1 MRRFLGGALLLCFV
15 VLANVFAQTNATVGG
30 TASDASGALIP
41 GVTITATNTQTGIVT
56 TTVSNETGTY
66 QFPSLQTGVYKV
78 SAELPGFQTQV
89 YNDVTLG
96 VAQQVRLNFS
106 LQVGAAA
113 TTVDVSVAADTLLA
127 TSSSS
132 VGTVLPEYK
141 VRDLPLSSRDVLDL
155 ISLAPGVEGDN
166 FAGHRTN
173 QVATTRD
180 GISVSDGRY
189 DLGVFSQTY
198 VSSDLVEEVR
208 IVTSSAD
215 AELGRAGG
223 VQMVT
228 RAGTNQYRGSLFWT
242 NHNSAL
248 SANTWDNNRTGVT
261 PNYVNRNQF
270 GGRLGGP
277 LIKNK
282 AFFFFLYDGQRT
294 ILKNVVTAPVLTAQA
309 RQGIFRYF
317 PGVNNGNAAS
327 ETTTGA
333 NPVAPVVDRLG
344 SPTRPAAAT
353 GALESRSMYSRDPLR
368 PALDPTG
375 YIGGILAKSPL
386 PNYFETGD
394 GLNTAG
400 YRFLRRIKG
409 LDGASGDGVNINRD
423 QVNIRL
429 DYNFNSA
436 HKLYLTMTRERV
448 PSEGNN
454 PPFPGSEFIGEVLR
468 LPQVYTA
475 AFTSTLSPT
484 ILNEFRFGFK
494 RGKHLLRVPYSNS
507 DPDIR
512 DAVFKEISRGP
523 GGYPWLANPVNFSH
537 YWAWGLGDR
546 DQWSAEKTFAD
557 SIAITRGA
565 HAFKTGGE
573 MRWSYNHSMQGANWV
588 PTATMGAASFA
599 PVTGIDST
607 SFPGILTTNQN
618 RAMSILAD
626 LSGSI
631 TQVVQAFELDRASDT
646 KFKDLFEQERKG
658 KHRQIHQNNFNLFF
672 KDDWKIHSDLTVNL
686 GLRWDFF
693 GVPYDAYGLMGTPVG
708 GPASLHGLTGS
719 SFTGQLTTI
728 DTVGKNSTHPERTL
742 WENDYN
748 NFGPSLGFSWS
759 VPYFGKGKTVVRGG
773 YAVTYQGGG
782 RTFSN
787 LDGAVGS
794 IQGLRWSSNN
804 TTYGLPW
811 RSLSDIAPPLP
822 RGQILEPVTLTA
834 RNVTISA
841 YETNYI
847 NPYVQ
852 NFNIELQR
860 DLGTS
865 MVLDL
870 RYIGSKGTK
879 LYSEVPL
886 NQITLNRNPEFLDA
900 IRVTQAG
907 GDAPLF
913 TRMLQGLNVPGF
925 GVVDGITRTGSAAM
939 RSSTNTRDA
948 LANNDAGTLANFINT
963 TNAFTSPAVNGGIL
977 RNGGLPETYFVANPQ
992 FSAVSLNGN
1001 TGNSTYHSMVVELT
1015 KRLSHGFTNQTSYIW
1030 SRALGSDGDD
1040 DGTNY
1045 RDIYNQQ
1052 LDKTLLSFHR
1062 THGIRSNGTY
1072 QLPFGPNR
1080 SFLASAPGWVSRI
1093 VERWQVGA
1101 VGSWSSGA
1109 PLDVTASTASFSN
1122 STANTPMIVADFPKS
1137 SGKVVPATDLPGAR
1151 YLTNLVQVDDPFG
1164 RTLTTLQSFNTRFT
1178 NRAIQDTNG
1187 NFVLVNP
1194 GLGQLGTLGKRWI
1207 EGPGR
1212 YSLDMNL
1219 IKRVRID
1226 ETKEVEVRVDAI
1238 NVLNHSTWGNPTLDI
1253 NSTNFGRITTKTGNR
1268 TFTLN
1273 ARLNF

>member
-1 MRRFLGGALLLCFV
+1 MAKVLGAFALWCL
-15 VLANVFAQTNATVGG
+15 VLSLNVFAQTNATVGG
-30 TASDASGALIP
+30 TVADTSGALIP
-41 GVTITATNTQTGIVT
+41 GVTVTATNTQTGIVT
-56 TTVSNETGTY
+56 TTLTNETGAY

-78 SAELPGFQTQV
+78 SAELPGFQTQI
-89 YNDVTLG
+89 YNAVILG
-96 VAQQVRLNFS
+96 VGQQVRLNFN
-106 LQVGAAA
+106 LQVGTAA
-113 TTVDVSVAADTLLA
+113 TTVDVNVAADTLLA

-155 ISLAPGVEGDN
+155 VALAPGVEGDN
-166 FAGHRTN
+166 FAGHRVN

-228 RAGTNQYRGSLFWT
+228 RAGTNQFRGSLFWT

-248 SANTWDNNRTGVT
+248 SATTWENNRTGT
-261 PNYVNRNQF
+261 TTDYLNRNQF
-270 GGRLGGP
+270 GGRVGGP
-277 LIKNK
+277 IKKNK

-294 ILKNVVTAPVLTAQA
+294 ILKNVVTSPVLTPLA

-317 PGVNNGNAAS
+317 PGINNGNAAS
-327 ETTTGA
+327 ETTTGN
-333 NPVAPVVDRLG
+333 NPVAPVVDKAG
-344 SPTRPAAAT
+344 NPVRPAGAT
-353 GALESRSMYSRDPLR
+353 GPLESRSVFTRDPLR
-368 PALDPTG
+368 PGYDPTG
-375 YIGGILAKSPL
+375 LISKILSRSPD

-400 YRFLRRIKG
+400 YRFARRIKG

-423 QVNIRL
+423 QVNIRI

-436 HKLYLTMTRERV
+436 HKLYLTATRERV
-448 PSEGNN
+448 PSEGNH

-475 AFTSTLSPT
+475 ALTSTLSPS

-507 DPDIR
+507 TPEIR
-512 DAVFKEISRGP
+512 DAVFKDLPKSP
-523 GGYPWLANPVNFSH
+523 SGYPYLANPINFSN

-573 MRWSYNHSMQGANWV
+573 LRWSFNHSMQGANWI

-599 PVTGIDST
+599 PVTGIENT

-631 TQVVQAFELDRASDT
+631 TQVVQAFEIDRASD
-646 KFKDLFEQERKG
+646 KAFKDLFEQERKG
-658 KHRQIHQNNFNLFF
+658 KHRQIHQNAFNFFF
-672 KDDWKIHSDLTVNL
+672 KDDWKVRSDLTLNL
-686 GLRWDFF
+686 GLRWDRF

-708 GPASLHGLTGS
+708 GVGSLNGITGS
-719 SFTGQLTTI
+719 SFNGKLTTI
-728 DTVGKNSTHPERTL
+728 ETVGKNSAHPETL
-742 WENDYN
+742 LWDNDYN

-759 VPYFGKGKTVVRGG
+759 IPHFGKNKTVLRGG

-804 TTYGLPW
+804 TTYSLPW
-811 RSLSDIAPPLP
+811 RSLGDIAPPLP

-834 RNVTISA
+834 RNVSIAA
-841 YETNYI
+841 YERKFV

-852 NFNIELQR
+852 NFNLELQR
-860 DLGTS
+860 DLGWNMT
-865 MVLDL
+865 LDL
-870 RYIGSKGTK
+870 EYVGSKGTK
-879 LYSEVPL
+879 LYTEVPI
-886 NQITLNRNPEFLDA
+886 NQITLIRNPDFLEA
-900 IRVTQAG
+900 IRLTQAG
-907 GDAPLF
+907 GSSPLF
-913 TRMLQGLNVPGF
+913 DRMLMGLNVTGF
-925 GVVDGITRTGSAAM
+925 GVVDGVTRTGSAAF

-948 LANNDAGTLANFINT
+948 LANFDAGTFANFINT
-963 TNAFTSPAVNGGIL
+963 TNAFTNPSVNGGLL
-977 RNGGLPETYFVANPQ
+977 RNAGLAETYFVPNPQ
-992 FSAVSLNGN
+992 FNAVTLNGN
-1001 TGNSTYHSMVVELT
+1001 GGNSTYHSMVVQLT
-1015 KRLSHGFTNQTSYIW
+1015 KRISDGFTNQTSYTW
-1030 SRALGSDGDD
+1030 SRSLGFDGDD
-1040 DGTNY
+1040 DDSNY

-1052 LDKTLLSFHR
+1052 IDKTLLEFHR
-1062 THGIRSNGTY
+1062 THSIRSNGTY

-1080 SFLASAPGWVSRI
+1080 ALLANAPSWVSRI
-1093 VERWQVGA
+1093 VERWQFGA
-1101 VGSWSSGA
+1101 VASWSSGA
-1109 PLDVTASTASFSN
+1109 PLNVTASTASFSN
-1122 STANTPMIVADFPKS
+1122 STANTPMLVGAFPKS
-1137 SGKVVPATDLPGAR
+1137 TGTVVPATDVPGAR
-1151 YLTNLVQVDDPFG
+1151 YFADFVQVDDPYG
-1164 RTLTTLQSFNTRFT
+1164 KTLTTLQSLNTRFT
-1178 NRAIQDTNG
+1178 NRAVQDANG
-1187 NFVLVNP
+1187 NFILINP

-1212 YSLDMNL
+1212 YLLDMNL
-1219 IKRVRID
+1219 IKRVKLD
-1226 ETKEVEVRVDAI
+1226 ESREFELRVDAI
-1238 NVLNHSTWGNPTLDI
+1238 NVLNHSNWGNPSLDI
-1253 NSTNFGRITTKTGNR
+1253 NSTNFGRITTKMGNR
-1268 TFTLN
+1268 TFTIN
-1273 ARLNF
+1273 ARVNF